1 MGYIAE
7 LLNRREN
14 VVAVFIKARIKKA
27 TDIFKH
33 DSTRLNFFDKADGF
47 REQISFIFLSELLSC
62 YGERRARN
70 ASSQQIDTVVWA
82 SVKIVNICANDVPLR
97 AVLL

>member
-7 LLNRREN
+7 LLNRCKN

-33 DSTRLNFFDKADGF
+33 DSTRLNFFDKPNGL
-47 REQISFIFLSELLSC
+47 REKVSFVVLTELLSC
-62 YGERRARN
+62 NGERRARN
-70 ASSQQIDTVVWA
+70 AASQQIDAVVWA
-82 SVKIVNICANDVPLR
+82 SVKIVNICTNDVPLR
-97 AVLL
+97 AILL

>member
-7 LLNRREN
+7 LLNRCEN
-14 VVAVFIKARIKKA
+14 VVAVFIKTRIKKA

-47 REQISFIFLSELLSC
+47 RKQVLLS
-62 YGERRARN
+62 
-70 ASSQQIDTVVWA
+70 SS
-82 SVKIVNICANDVPLR
+82 
-97 AVLL
+97 